1 VASRGASQKWKCQVV
16 IHPQVRFFVGE
27 LAAAAGSL
35 NAVLCRRWY
44 VYHHACGIA
53 DHRPARAS
61 GRDIR
66 LSTATMRA
74 LNSRRPRST
83 GTSIRPLVP
92 RAALCFFLL
101 LCILHDA
108 RARSVPYDDGDAIAD
123 RVRENSGSVSGS
135 VSDGVDEAEENAE
148 RVRRTEEGYG
158 ADDEDRGRRYPEKE
172 ALVDDPEKIQ
182 AEASVDESSVAKK
195 RRRNHVS
202 PPGKSVLQAGE
213 NEDAVTSVLKDEGI
227 RRFDAQIE
235 SDDAEGPSQRRVSNN
250 VTGNVDLKGDAIEHD
265 EPLIDIRQSQSADA
279 KNANV
284 KQIDEPRLQDDKYAP
299 IPLDFQGH
307 SENIASSERTE
318 KIDSEI
324 AEVEQ
329 IKNLPQVNLEQ
340 ARIENT
346 NGVNQEARDDFRSL
360 KLEADANKNGKDQE
374 EHEEI
379 IEDVDLNREDRHL
392 TSVSGKSKYKS
403 STVYLNA
410 EEDNLPGREQESI
423 VDGQIKKLIS
433 IRDDALELAD
443 AKRSENID
451 EKSFLSEKSVE
462 LDAAAVENEEVRN
475 ERSSDTKDASVN
487 PERSASTMETSLSL
501 IQKWKAQVA
510 LLQEQIKNKT
520 FLQSLKE
527 QAIEVLP
534 DVPKF
539 TETQLLKILKN
550 IVSLRKSVSNETH
563 ITHMNLSTIELD
575 ENQLEIIKC
584 AEQLVE
590 IKQRQSF
597 VTNITECIH
606 DLNVLNCLRIFVW
619 PIVVENAPE
628 TITNAF
634 NNLSIDINVMDMF
647 QGNNVRPA
655 KLQAN
660 THRARL
666 LTPES
671 VVFNIL
677 RGALESKIT
686 YDQTPTFI
694 DSKNET
700 LRRLLTIGQL
710 QILQMAERLLPAEIR
725 REYTDRM
732 FSCVRRFEYFSCIK
746 YFAWPMVKEYH
757 PTLPDFPDYPTW
769 YPPITLFP
777 QYPIVP
783 FPSLVGELPEVV
795 EADATRIRK
804 PKPEAVI
811 VNILQNTLKEYA
823 KLPSVPYN
831 YREYYNTNSYITVL
845 PPEQLL
851 SIHMAEQLLPTQ
863 YRPEFVEKTAKC
875 IQEFNYV
882 TCIKYS
888 TWPTVKQFVPSLPD
902 IPWIQD
908 LQFPSIFSDIFNIF
922 QFPNIP
928 DLSSFIPGIGS
939 GGNTSPPTEQSS
951 KPDNSNPQ
959 GSPALTPTVMFRR
972 NEISS
977 KASSELENKIT
988 DILIKIRNSL
998 KATSAENPQPIVS
1011 GNVIILTTITEKQ
1024 INILRLA
1031 ESIVPPLARAPLV
1044 TQVLSCLQ
1052 TNNDFINCT
1061 RYVIWPT
1068 VAFYAPNLPEFPN
1081 LPRNQQPKQ
1090 EDPHILLSNKNALH
1104 QSNKAHQEWDRL
1116 QNAANPNV
1124 RIISRTKFPQS
1135 NNPVISVTGTRFVP
1149 IFTEHPESVI
1159 LNILKSIQ
1167 LSSPNVHDD
1176 LITKLT
1182 NMQQFGDLFN
1192 DQQLNILRITEG
1204 LLPDAARP
1212 IFINRMIECVRNSLG
1227 NFLACSRNII
1237 WPTLLEYFPRL
1248 PSFPNFGGHPQIT
1261 NLNSIQ
1267 NLTDSSPFSETNVK
1281 IGQHGDATVTI
1292 TDTRFYPVFTEHP
1305 EAVILNILKAVQR
1318 ATPNILNAMIMSK
1331 SPEIMAYFTEQQS
1344 NIVQIAESLL
1354 PESVRPVFVEK
1365 MVACVRKNIFIDCA
1379 RDIAWPTIA
1388 QFFPRLP
1395 NFPNFGSY
1403 QNLPRRK
1410 LDLSSILLRNV
1421 YSENQAFNVKDQNT
1435 ANTAVENMEDKIE
1448 SVLKN
1453 LLSKDSTTH
1462 LENSYL
1468 DVNSPL
1474 TEALLTAREINIIR
1488 LTEKAIPDSIRR
1500 AYVGNML
1507 ECARSNNF
1515 ITCVQH
1521 ISWPTLKR
1529 LSPGLPNFEELLGRI
1544 QIPSVPQIPNV
1555 PQIPDFGNLPIFP
1568 FGSNIPQFPQIP
1580 TIPEEIQTG
1589 ISQFPGIPNFGGIGY
1604 PQFGILSDSPQK
1616 SKPQEQ
1622 IVQSKVAGEA
1632 SQISGAAKAA
1642 NTASVGELIL
1652 SVKREITLLSTV
1664 RDHF

>member
-1 VASRGASQKWKCQVV
+1 VS
-16 IHPQVRFFVGE
+16 
-27 LAAAAGSL
+27 
-35 NAVLCRRWY
+35 
-44 VYHHACGIA
+44 
-53 DHRPARAS
+53 
-61 GRDIR
+61 
-66 LSTATMRA
+66 
-74 LNSRRPRST
+74 
-83 GTSIRPLVP
+83 
-92 RAALCFFLL
+92 
-101 LCILHDA
+101 
-108 RARSVPYDDGDAIAD
+108 YDDSDAIAD
-123 RVRENSGSVSGS
+123 RVRGENSGSVEVSGS
-135 VSDGVDEAEENAE
+135 EAEENAE
-148 RVRRTEEGYG
+148 RVRRTEEEYG
-158 ADDEDRGRRYPEKE
+158 ADDEDSNRERRYPEQE

-182 AEASVDESSVAKK
+182 AEASADESSVAKK

-202 PPGKSVLQAGE
+202 LLGKSVLQADE
-213 NEDAVTSVLKDEGI
+213 NNRDAVASVLKDEGI

-235 SDDAEGPSQRRVSNN
+235 SDDAEELSQQRVLNN
-250 VTGNVDLKGDAIEHD
+250 VTGNVPDLKGDAINHD
-265 EPLIDIRQSQSADA
+265 EPLINVRQLQT
-279 KNANV
+279 ANV
-284 KQIDEPRLQDDKYAP
+284 KYTNLKQVDEPRLQDEKYAP
-299 IPLDFQGH
+299 ISFDFQGH
-307 SENIASSERTE
+307 SEKIASSEQTE
-318 KIDSEI
+318 KIDSEKE
-324 AEVEQ
+324 EVGQ
-329 IKNLPQVNLEQ
+329 IKNLPQVILEQ

-346 NGVNQEARDDFRSL
+346 NGVNQEMRDDFRSL
-360 KLEADANKNGKDQE
+360 ELEADENKNEEDQE
-374 EHEEI
+374 ERIADKTSNNEEI
-379 IEDVDLNREDRHL
+379 AVKDIDLNREDRHL
-392 TSVSGKSKYKS
+392 IRISGKSKYKS

-443 AKRSENID
+443 IKRSENID
-451 EKSFLSEKSVE
+451 EKIFFSEKSIE
-462 LDAAAVENEEVRN
+462 LDAAAVDENEDIRN
-475 ERSSDTKDASVN
+475 QRSSDTKDAGEN
-487 PERSASTMETSLSL
+487 PEQLTSTMEANLSL
-501 IQKWKAQVA
+501 LQKWRAQVR
-510 LLQEQIKNKT
+510 LLQEQIKNRT

-534 DVPKF
+534 DIPKF
-539 TETQLLKILKN
+539 TEVQLLKILKN
-550 IVSLRKSVSNETH
+550 IASLRKSVSNETY
-563 ITHMNLSTIELD
+563 IANLNATELD

-597 VTNITECIH
+597 VANITECIR
-606 DLNVLNCLRIFVW
+606 DLNVPNCIRIFVW
-619 PIVVENAPE
+619 PIMLENLPE
-628 TITNAF
+628 SIAQAF
-634 NNLSIDINVMDMF
+634 NNITIEVNLMDLF
-647 QGNNVRPA
+647 QNNKETPG
-655 KLQAN
+655 KLQTNA
-660 THRARL
+660 HRARL

-686 YDQTPTFI
+686 HDQTPTFI

-725 REYTDRM
+725 REYSDRM

-757 PTLPDFPDYPTW
+757 PTLPDFPDYQSW

-783 FPSLVGELPEVV
+783 FPSLVGNTGELPEVV

-811 VNILQNTLKEYA
+811 VNILQNTLKEHA
-823 KLPSVPYN
+823 KLSSVPYN
-831 YREYYNTNSYITVL
+831 TDSYITVL

-851 SIHMAEQLLPTQ
+851 SIHMAEQLLPTS
-863 YRPEFVEKTAKC
+863 YRSEFVEKTVKC

-882 TCIKYS
+882 TCIRYS

-902 IPWIQD
+902 IPNWIPE
-908 LQFPSIFSDIFNIF
+908 QFPAIFSDIFSYFPEF
-922 QFPNIP
+922 QFPSIP
-928 DLSSFIPGIGS
+928 DFSSFIPGIGS
-939 GGNTSPPTEQSS
+939 GENTSPPTEQPS
-951 KPDNSNPQ
+951 KPDSSNPE
-959 GSPALTPTVMFRR
+959 GSPGLIPTVLFRQS
-972 NEISS
+972 EISS

-988 DILIKIRNSL
+988 DILMKIRNSL
-998 KATSAENPQPIVS
+998 KTTSENSHPIIS
-1011 GNVIILTTITEKQ
+1011 GNVIILTTVTEKQ

-1031 ESIVPPLARAPLV
+1031 ESIIPPLARAPLV

-1081 LPRNQQPKQ
+1081 LPHNQQPKQ
-1090 EDPHILLSNKNALH
+1090 EDPHILSNKNALH

-1116 QNAANPNV
+1116 QNTANPNV

-1135 NNPVISVTGTRFVP
+1135 NSPVISVTGTRFVP

-1167 LSSPNVHDD
+1167 LSSPNMHDD

-1204 LLPDAARP
+1204 LLPDMARP

-1227 NFLACSRNII
+1227 NFLVCSRNIL

-1248 PSFPNFGGHPQIT
+1248 PSFPNFDGHPQIT
-1261 NLNSIQ
+1261 NLNPILPQ

-1305 EAVILNILKAVQR
+1305 ETVILNILKAVQH
-1318 ATPNILNAMIMSK
+1318 ATPNTILNAMITSK

-1344 NIVQIAESLL
+1344 NIIQIAENLL
-1354 PESVRPVFVEK
+1354 PESVRAVFVEK
-1365 MVACVRKNIFIDCA
+1365 MIACVRENTFIECT

-1403 QNLPRRK
+1403 QSLPQRK
-1410 LDLSSILLRNV
+1410 LDLSSILLHNA
-1421 YSENQAFNVKDQNT
+1421 YSENQAFNVKNQNT
-1435 ANTAVENMEDKIE
+1435 PPNIAMENMEDRIE
-1448 SVLKN
+1448 NVLKN
-1453 LLSKDSTTH
+1453 ILSKDSTTR
-1462 LENSYL
+1462 LETSYL
-1468 DVNSPL
+1468 DVNNPL
-1474 TEALLTAREINIIR
+1474 MGDLLTAREINIIR

-1507 ECARSNNF
+1507 ECVRSNNF

-1521 ISWPTLKR
+1521 ISWPTLKQ

-1544 QIPSVPQIPNV
+1544 QISGVDRIPSVPQIPSIPQIPGV
-1555 PQIPDFGNLPIFP
+1555 PQIPNFVGHVPIFP
-1568 FGSNIPQFPQIP
+1568 FGDGSNIPQFPQIP
-1580 TIPEEIQTG
+1580 TIPDEIQTG
-1589 ISQFPGIPNFGGIGY
+1589 IPQFPGIPSFGGIGY
-1604 PQFGILSDSPQK
+1604 QQFGILSDSPQK

-1622 IVQSKVAGEA
+1622 TVRSKVADET
-1632 SQISGAAKAA
+1632 SQISGAAKTA

-1652 SVKREITLLSTV
+1652 SVKCDSSSILFEILIPDFFSFD
-1664 RDHF
+1664 R

>member
-1 VASRGASQKWKCQVV
+1 VS
-16 IHPQVRFFVGE
+16 
-27 LAAAAGSL
+27 
-35 NAVLCRRWY
+35 
-44 VYHHACGIA
+44 
-53 DHRPARAS
+53 
-61 GRDIR
+61 
-66 LSTATMRA
+66 
-74 LNSRRPRST
+74 
-83 GTSIRPLVP
+83 
-92 RAALCFFLL
+92 
-101 LCILHDA
+101 
-108 RARSVPYDDGDAIAD
+108 YDDNDAIAD
-123 RVRENSGSVSGS
+123 QVRGENSGSVE
-135 VSDGVDEAEENAE
+135 VSSSISEAEENAE
-148 RVRRTEEGYG
+148 RVHRTEEGYD
-158 ADDEDRGRRYPEKE
+158 ADDEDSNRKRRYPEKE

-182 AEASVDESSVAKK
+182 AEASADESSVAKK

-202 PPGKSVLQAGE
+202 LSGKSVLQADE
-213 NEDAVTSVLKDEGI
+213 NSQDAVASVLKDEGI

-235 SDDAEGPSQRRVSNN
+235 PDDTEGLSQQRASSN
-250 VTGNVDLKGDAIEHD
+250 VTGNVSDLKEDAIEHD
-265 EPLIDIRQSQSADA
+265 EPLIDVKQLQTV
-279 KNANV
+279 NV
-284 KQIDEPRLQDDKYAP
+284 KDTNLKQVDEPRLQDEKYTP
-299 IPLDFQGH
+299 ISFNFQGH

-318 KIDSEI
+318 KINSEKG
-324 AEVEQ
+324 EVGQ
-329 IKNLPQVNLEQ
+329 IKNLPQVILEQ
-340 ARIENT
+340 ARIEDT

-360 KLEADANKNGKDQE
+360 ELKADENKNRKYQEERVTDETSNNEEIVVKDANLSRKTR
-374 EHEEI
+374 HI
-379 IEDVDLNREDRHL
+379 IQLPLREKIQINNSTR
-392 TSVSGKSKYKS
+392 YK
-403 STVYLNA
+403 TVYLNA
-410 EEDNLPGREQESI
+410 EKDNLPGREQESI
-423 VDGQIKKLIS
+423 VNGQIKKLIS
-433 IRDDALELAD
+433 IRDDALELANV
-443 AKRSENID
+443 KRSENID
-451 EKSFLSEKSVE
+451 EKIFFSEKSVE
-462 LDAAAVENEEVRN
+462 LDAATIDKNENVRN
-475 ERSSDTKDASVN
+475 RRNTDTKDASEN
-487 PERSASTMETSLSL
+487 PEQAASTMEANLSL
-501 IQKWKAQVA
+501 LQKWKAQTA
-510 LLQEQIKNKT
+510 LLQEQIKNRT

-534 DVPKF
+534 DIPKF
-539 TETQLLKILKN
+539 TEVQLLKILKN
-550 IVSLRKSVSNETH
+550 IAPLRKPVSNETY
-563 ITHMNLSTIELD
+563 IINLNTTELD
-575 ENQLEIIKC
+575 KSQLEIIKC
-584 AEQLVE
+584 AEQMVE

-597 VTNITECIH
+597 IANITECIRG
-606 DLNVLNCLRIFVW
+606 LNVLNCMRIFVW
-619 PIVVENAPE
+619 PIVLDNLPE
-628 TITNAF
+628 SVTQAF
-634 NNLSIDINVMDMF
+634 NNLSIEINLMDLF
-647 QGNNVRPA
+647 QANRQKSA

-686 YDQTPTFI
+686 HDQTPTFI

-725 REYTDRM
+725 REYSDRM

-757 PTLPDFPDYPTW
+757 PTLPDFPDYQSW
-769 YPPITLFP
+769 YPSITLFP

-783 FPSLVGELPEVV
+783 FPSLVGNTGELPEVV

-811 VNILQNTLKEYA
+811 VNILQNTLKEHA
-823 KLPSVPYN
+823 KLSSIPYN
-831 YREYYNTNSYITVL
+831 TDSYITVL

-851 SIHMAEQLLPTQ
+851 SIHMAEQLLPTP
-863 YRPEFVEKTAKC
+863 YRAEFVEKTVKC

-888 TWPTVKQFVPSLPD
+888 TWPTVRQFVSSLPD
-902 IPWIQD
+902 IPNWITE
-908 LQFPSIFSDIFNIF
+908 LQLSPFSNIFSYLPEF

-928 DLSSFIPGIGS
+928 DFSSFIPGIDS
-939 GGNTSPPTEQSS
+939 GGNTSPPTEQS
-951 KPDNSNPQ
+951 KPDSYNSKSSPNPI
-959 GSPALTPTVMFRR
+959 PTVLFRQS
-972 NEISS
+972 EISTKTS
-977 KASSELENKIT
+977 NELENKIT
-988 DILIKIRNSL
+988 DILMKIRNSL
-998 KATSAENPQPIVS
+998 KTTSENSQPIVS
-1011 GNVIILTTITEKQ
+1011 GNVIILTTVTEKQ

-1031 ESIVPPLARAPLV
+1031 ESIIPPLARVPLV

-1081 LPRNQQPKQ
+1081 LPHNQQPKQ

-1104 QSNKAHQEWDRL
+1104 QSNANKAHQEWDRL
-1116 QNAANPNV
+1116 QNVANPNV
-1124 RIISRTKFPQS
+1124 RIISRTKFPQ
-1135 NNPVISVTGTRFVP
+1135 NNSPVISVTGTRFVP

-1204 LLPDAARP
+1204 LLPDVARP
-1212 IFINRMIECVRNSLG
+1212 IFINRMIECVRNSLD
-1227 NFLACSRNII
+1227 NFLVCSRNIL

-1261 NLNSIQ
+1261 NLNPILPQ
-1267 NLTDSSPFSETNVK
+1267 NLNDSSPFSETNVK

-1305 EAVILNILKAVQR
+1305 EAVILNILKAVQY
-1318 ATPNILNAMIMSK
+1318 ATPNILNAVIMSK

-1354 PESVRPVFVEK
+1354 PESVRVVFVER
-1365 MVACVRKNIFIDCA
+1365 MVACVRENTFIECT

-1403 QNLPRRK
+1403 QNLPQRK
-1410 LDLSSILLRNV
+1410 LDLSSILLRNA
-1421 YSENQAFNVKDQNT
+1421 YSENLNVKKQNT
-1435 ANTAVENMEDKIE
+1435 LNIAVENMEDKIE

-1453 LLSKDSTTH
+1453 LLSKDSTTR
-1462 LENSYL
+1462 LETSYL

-1474 TEALLTAREINIIR
+1474 TGALLTAREINIIR

-1529 LSPGLPNFEELLGRI
+1529 LSPDLPNFEELLGRI
-1544 QIPSVPQIPNV
+1544 QISGVDRIPGVPQIPGV
-1555 PQIPDFGNLPIFP
+1555 SQIPDFVGHIPIFP
-1568 FGSNIPQFPQIP
+1568 FGDGSNIPQFSQIP
-1580 TIPEEIQTG
+1580 TIPDEIQTG
-1589 ISQFPGIPNFGGIGY
+1589 IPQFPGIPSFGGIGY
-1604 PQFGILSDSPQK
+1604 QQFGILSDSPQK
-1616 SKPQEQ
+1616 SKLQEQ
-1622 IVQSKVAGEA
+1622 TVQSKVAGEA
-1632 SQISGAAKAA
+1632 SQISGTAKTA

-1652 SVKREITLLSTV
+1652 SVKHETILFLPAI
-1664 RDHF
+1664 RDTNS